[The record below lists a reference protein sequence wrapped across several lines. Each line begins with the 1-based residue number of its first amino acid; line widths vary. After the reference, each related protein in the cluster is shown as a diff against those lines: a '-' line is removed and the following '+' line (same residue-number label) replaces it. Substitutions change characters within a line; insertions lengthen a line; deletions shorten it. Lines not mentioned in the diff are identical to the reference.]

1 MLLTTTTP
9 AAQPAPQAGTQ
20 TDAARQDPASWKEMM
35 ACFLARQIRDTDRI
49 CSGAHTEISFAATML
64 AQKMHAPNLRLQ
76 LGGGAFLC
84 NVADREID
92 ELPRTSVDYR
102 IMNWAEAYFEHH
114 DTFNHYGPPGGRD
127 YYENTDRWRST
138 NKYFFADKFFVGG
151 IQVDRHGNVNLI
163 GVGDKDGFRFRGPGS
178 VGINDVTT
186 VRDVFVFMTAHDR
199 QRLVEKADFVS
210 MPGPRT
216 YREKD
221 LAGNGPQFIVTPRC
235 VFDFSGPGSTAALAG
250 LFPGHTEEE
259 VADNTGWEIT
269 KSPQFA
275 VHDPPSR
282 AELDILRNAVDR
294 KGVLRK

>member
-1 MLLTTTTP
+1 MTTTLPKDP
-9 AAQPAPQAGTQ
+9 AETATAPSA
-20 TDAARQDPASWKEMM
+20 ASWKETM
-35 ACFLARQIRDTDRI
+35 AVFLARQIRDTDRI

-64 AQKMHAPNLRLQ
+64 AQKMHAPNLKLQ

-84 NVADREID
+84 NVADVEVE

-102 IMNWAEAYFEHH
+102 IIKWAEAYFEHH

-151 IQVDRHGNVNLI
+151 VQVDLNGNVNLI
-163 GVGDKDGFRFRGPGS
+163 GVGKGGSFAFRGPGS

-186 VRDVFVFMTAHDR
+186 VRDAFVCMTAHDR
-199 QRLVEKADFVS
+199 QRFVNQVDYIS
-210 MPGPRT
+210 MPGPKT

-235 VFDFSGPGSTAALAG
+235 VFDFHGPDSTAALVG

-259 VADNTGWEIT
+259 VAENTSWDIVR
-269 KSPQFA
+269 SPNFVSLEA
-275 VHDPPSR
+275 PSD
-282 AELDILRNAVDR
+282 AELDTLRNAIDR

>member
-1 MLLTTTTP
+1 MDQHEV
-9 AAQPAPQAGTQ
+9 AASAITG
-20 TDAARQDPASWKEMM
+20 PASWKETM
-35 ACFLARQIRDTDRI
+35 AVFLARQIRDTDRI

-64 AQKMHAPNLRLQ
+64 AHKMHAPNLRLQ

-84 NVADREID
+84 NVSGGVVVD
-92 ELPRTSVDYR
+92 ELPKTSVDYR
-102 IMNWAEAYFEHH
+102 IMGWAEAYFEHR

-151 IQVDRHGNVNLI
+151 IQVDKHGNTNLI
-163 GVGDKDGFRFRGPGS
+163 GTGEKGSFTFRGPGS

-186 VRDVFVFMTAHDR
+186 VRDAFVFMT
-199 QRLVEKADFVS
+199 
-210 MPGPRT
+210 GPKT

-221 LAGNGPQFIVTPRC
+221 LMGNGPQFIVSPRC
-235 VFDFSGPGSTAALAG
+235 VFDFSGQDQTAALVG

-259 VADNTGWEIT
+259 VKENTGFQVVR
-269 KSPQFA
+269 SPHFVDLQ
-275 VHDPPSR
+275 PPP
-282 AELDILRNAVDR
+282 AGELRILRTAIDR